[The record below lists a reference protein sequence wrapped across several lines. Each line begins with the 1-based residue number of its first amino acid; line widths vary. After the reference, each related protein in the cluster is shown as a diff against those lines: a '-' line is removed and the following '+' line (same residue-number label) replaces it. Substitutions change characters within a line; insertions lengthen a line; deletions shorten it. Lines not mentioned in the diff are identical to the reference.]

1 MGIVNTDSVLFN
13 NINEIINDSTEI
25 GIRFDYFLSIFILY
39 LKTNNKDTYYFNTY
53 EFFDSLYNDREVVSS
68 DVVRLDEVNDI
79 KFIKYSKFG
88 MEILNL
94 LISPDEEIQQLGEKL
109 FNDLYEQHNIWTR
122 ST

>member
-53 EFFDSLYNDREVVSS
+53 EFFDSLYNDREVVS
-68 DVVRLDEVNDI
+68 RC
-79 KFIKYSKFG
+79 
-88 MEILNL
+88 
-94 LISPDEEIQQLGEKL
+94 
-109 FNDLYEQHNIWTR
+109 
-122 ST
+122 STIR